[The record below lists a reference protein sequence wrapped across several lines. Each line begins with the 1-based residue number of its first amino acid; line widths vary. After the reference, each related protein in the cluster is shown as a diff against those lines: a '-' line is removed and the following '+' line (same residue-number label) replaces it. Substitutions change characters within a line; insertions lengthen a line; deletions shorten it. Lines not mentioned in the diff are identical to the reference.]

1 MSRAVPEG
9 AVGAA
14 GAGAAGTTAGAPGPA
29 GGTAAP
35 PAGYQ
40 LLAPVLQ
47 ARGVSLRL
55 GGAQVLRGVDLEV
68 RDIVRPGVC
77 TGQVVALLGPSGIG
91 KTSLF
96 RILAGLQEPDSGSV
110 MIGSP
115 GVPVERGMVGVV
127 AQNYPLFAHRTVIGN
142 LAVAGRRAG
151 LGRSAAR
158 DKAIEM
164 LRRFDLLERGDVY
177 PAQLSGG
184 QRQRVAIAQ
193 QFMCSEHFLLLDE
206 PFSGLDPVAVGKV
219 AAMLVEVANMDELN
233 TIIVVTHDVAA
244 ALEVA
249 DLVWLMGREYDAA
262 GARIPGARIVAT
274 YDLMECG
281 LAWHENIGSSP
292 KLLEMAAE
300 IRGRFARL

>member
-1 MSRAVPEG
+1 MSGAGP
-9 AVGAA
+9 AVG
-14 GAGAAGTTAGAPGPA
+14 GAKHGLAEQGPA
-29 GGTAAP
+29 RQGPAEQGPAEQG

-40 LLAPVLQ
+40 LLGPVLQ
-47 ARGVSLRL
+47 ARGVNLRL
-55 GGAQVLRGVDLEV
+55 GGAQILRDVDLEV
-68 RDIVRPGVC
+68 RDVVRPGVC

-127 AQNYPLFAHRTVIGN
+127 AQNYPLFAHRTVTGN

-151 LGRSAAR
+151 LARRAAR

-164 LRRFDLLERGDVY
+164 LRRFDLLERADVY

-233 TIIVVTHDVAA
+233 TIIVVTHDIAA

-262 GARIPGARIVAT
+262 GTRIPGARIVAT

-281 LAWHENIGSSP
+281 LAWHEGIGCAP